1 MQNEEVKS
9 RIQESELRIRNPE
22 EKKIC
27 ESGFSLIFWLLD
39 SGFWILLLRI

>member
-1 MQNEEVKS
+1 MRAEGGGMKENKS
-9 RIQESELRIRNPE
+9 QEPE

-39 SGFWILLLRI
+39 SDS